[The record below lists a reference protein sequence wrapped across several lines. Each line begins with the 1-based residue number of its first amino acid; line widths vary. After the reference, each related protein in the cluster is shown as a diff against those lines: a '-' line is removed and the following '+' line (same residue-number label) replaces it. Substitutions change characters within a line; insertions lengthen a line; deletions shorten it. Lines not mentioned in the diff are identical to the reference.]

1 MTSRSFHGLARVVIS
16 RLSFPAVIALFAVA
30 AAPLALH
37 AQANLSSQGLGYTT
51 GQLSTRA
58 EGTGGAIGEID
69 PLSLVNPAA
78 LAFIG
83 TTTLFFQI
91 EPEYRSV
98 LAGTATDNTTT
109 ARYPLFAAII
119 PIGSQWSIGV
129 TSAALL
135 DRTWTTSID
144 SNIVIPPDT
153 VASNFIS
160 GSSGGVND
168 LRLAV
173 AWTPYNWL
181 HLGLGGH
188 LISGNDRVFVGRTF
202 LNSTA
207 FGSFSDSTT
216 IGFDG
221 GAVSGGIQLVAPKLA
236 IASASFR
243 KGGSLNATRNDTS
256 LAHARVPDRL
266 GFSLAYVG
274 VAGTEIAARTSYDK
288 WSSLEG
294 LTPGVS
300 QPVDAW
306 DTSVGADIA
315 GPRMGSQ
322 PLMLR
327 VGGRWR
333 TLPYGA
339 GPTNE
344 KVKETT
350 FSGGVGT
357 AFGAG
362 RVITDVTV
370 LHSNRTAG
378 IGINERA
385 WTLSIGLGV
394 RP

>member
-1 MTSRSFHGLARVVIS
+1 MMSKLSS
-16 RLSFPAVIALFAVA
+16 RLALVAVA
-30 AAPLALH
+30 LAATPLALA
-37 AQANLSSQGLGYTT
+37 AQSNLSSQGLGYAT

-58 EGTGGAIGEID
+58 EGTGGSIGEID

-98 LAGTATDNTTT
+98 VVGTATDNTTT
-109 ARYPLFAAII
+109 ARYPLFAAIL
-119 PIGSQWSIGV
+119 PIGSNWAVGV
-129 TSAALL
+129 TSATML

-144 SNIVIPPDT
+144 SNIVLAPDT
-153 VASNFIS
+153 VQSTFVS
-160 GSSGGVND
+160 GSSGSIND

-173 AWTPYNWL
+173 AWAPLTYL
-181 HLGLGGH
+181 RLGLGGH
-188 LISGNDRVFVGRTF
+188 LMSGSDRVFVGRTF
-202 LNSTA
+202 TDNAA
-207 FGSFSDSTT
+207 FGNFADSTT

-221 GAVSGGIQLVAPKLA
+221 GAVSGGIQLVVPKLA

-243 KGGSLNATRNDTS
+243 KGGALNATRNDTS
-256 LAHARVPDRL
+256 LAHAHVPDRM

-274 VAGTEIAARTSYDK
+274 FEGSEIAARTSFDK
-288 WSSLEG
+288 WSSLKG

-315 GPRMGSQ
+315 GPRFGSQ

-327 VGGRWR
+327 LGGRWR

-344 KVKETT
+344 KVNERT
-350 FSGGVGT
+350 FSGGIGT

-362 RVITDVTV
+362 RVITDLTV
-370 LHSNRTAG
+370 LHSNRNAN
-378 IGINERA
+378 IGVSERA
-385 WTLSIGLGV
+385 WTLSIGLGI